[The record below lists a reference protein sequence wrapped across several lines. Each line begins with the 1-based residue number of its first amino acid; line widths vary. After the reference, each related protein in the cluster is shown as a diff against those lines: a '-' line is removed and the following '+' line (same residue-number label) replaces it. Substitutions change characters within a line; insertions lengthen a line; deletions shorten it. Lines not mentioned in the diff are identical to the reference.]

1 MKGNVGELR
10 MCDDNNVRVK
20 KCEIVINE
28 NVKVWMDENEHDSS
42 RMLDCE
48 ARM

>member
-1 MKGNVGELR
+1 MTIMWEW
-10 MCDDNNVRVK
+10 K
-20 KCEIVINE
+20 KCEIVIIE

-48 ARM
+48 ARMEHRDN

>member
-1 MKGNVGELR
+1 

-20 KCEIVINE
+20 KCEIVIGE
-28 NVKVWMDENEHDSS
+28 NVRVGMDENEHDSS

-48 ARM
+48 TRM